1 MHDRKPQLWVSLT
14 LVTLGRDMSLV
25 GKIFQWSCYKRYSL
39 PRNKKLLSQNSFH
52 TCGMCVYLLA
62 PESHRQ
68 MQGLWWRVISGS
80 ALLVSR
86 ASHPITFFFK
96 KKYLFIWLCQVLFI
110 AHGLSSCGTQALRGM
125 WDLSSPT
132 RDQTGISCIRR
143 QILNHWTTRESP
155 PSHLLLSESDMM
167 VYEVDCF

>member
-1 MHDRKPQLWVSLT
+1 MKSNIWLCP
-14 LVTLGRDMSLV
+14 V
-25 GKIFQWSCYKRYSL
+25 GELCFPSY
-39 PRNKKLLSQNSFH
+39 NLLF
-52 TCGMCVYLLA
+52 L
-62 PESHRQ
+62 
-68 MQGLWWRVISGS
+68 
-80 ALLVSR
+80 
-86 ASHPITFFFK
+86 

-110 AHGLSSCGTQALRGM
+110 AHGLSSCGTQALCGM

-155 PSHLLLSESDMM
+155 PSHLLLSESDVM